1 MRAVT
6 LMIAMSLDG
15 YIADRAGGVA
25 WLPEEGQE
33 GPDSYGAFIR
43 DIDTVVMGWNTYRQ
57 VVTELSPGQ
66 WPYEG
71 LDCLVATHRQLPP
84 RPGVRFFSR
93 DLAAEVRRLKR
104 GSGKG
109 IWVCGGADVV
119 RQLLAADLIDR
130 LDLSVV
136 PVALGD
142 GIRLFPRAGRAMPL
156 RLESAS
162 AAGSLVRLVYS
173 RA

>member
-15 YIADRAGGVA
+15 YIADRTGGVA
-25 WLPEEGQE
+25 WLPEEG
-33 GPDSYGAFIR
+33 PDSCGAFIR
-43 DIDTVVMGWNTYRQ
+43 GIDRVVMGWNTYRQ

-71 LDCLVATHRQLPP
+71 LDCLAATHRQLPP
-84 RPGVRFFSR
+84 RPGVRFFSG

-142 GIRLFPRAGRAMPL
+142 GIRLFLRAGRAMSL

>member
-1 MRAVT
+1 MRGWTVWWPRTANCRH
-6 LMIAMSLDG
+6 G
-15 YIADRAGGVA
+15 RASAFSAGIWRPRCGG
-25 WLPEEGQE
+25 
-33 GPDSYGAFIR
+33 
-43 DIDTVVMGWNTYRQ
+43 
-57 VVTELSPGQ
+57 
-66 WPYEG
+66 
-71 LDCLVATHRQLPP
+71 
-84 RPGVRFFSR
+84 
-93 DLAAEVRRLKR
+93 LKR
-104 GSGKG
+104 GVREGDLG
-109 IWVCGGADVV
+109 LRACADVV